1 MSRLSTKILSLGV
14 FVFASSAFSQTITGT
29 ITGTVVDATGAA
41 APSVAVIATQVATNL
56 KFQARTTDAGVY
68 TLNFLPAGDYN
79 LTAAA
84 SGFKTATLGPFRL
97 DVNQTVREDIRLEV
111 GQITEKVEV
120 SASAAI
126 LQTENAQT
134 GDIISGQQAT
144 ELPLNGR
151 NFVSLTL
158 LVPGSISPNPNQI
171 GSASRNL
178 SNGRPYVNGN
188 REQTNNF
195 LLDGIDINE
204 PVGDFVAYN
213 PNVDALQEVQVLT
226 GNANAEFGN
235 GNGAVVNMATK
246 SGTNEFHGNVF
257 EFLENDKLNANS
269 FFNNRSGAKKQA
281 LRQNQ
286 FGGTFG
292 GPIRKDRL
300 FFFVDYQGTRVANNG
315 PSPVTVVPA
324 ALRNGD
330 LSVYPQVIKDPTTG
344 NPFPGNIIPANR
356 IVNPIAKALFANPQ
370 LYPLPNANGSG
381 PLRFTNDYVGIL
393 ASSVQNDQGDAKID
407 YRLTD
412 RDSLN
417 GRFTIDRFNQN
428 NPSHPALP
436 TQLGQLTDAPTTGGV
451 INWTHT
457 LSPTTVNEAR
467 IGFTRVKIV
476 TATTDPRGLLGK
488 NGDQTLGIPG
498 GQPIAGASNVTLS
511 TDFTAVGATASDR
524 VTLDNDFHYSDNF
537 TKLLGRHSLKMG
549 FNFIRY
555 REDNFYAGNNG
566 LLGTFVYDGT
576 YTGNAYAD
584 FLLDLL
590 HTKGRGSQTGLWGH
604 RQWRDGIFFQDDFK
618 VRPNLTLNLGLRWEY
633 TQPLYEVADRQT
645 NVNLQTGQA
654 ELAGKN
660 GNSRALYSSYYKQFM
675 PRVGFA
681 YTPAMFHDKFVVRGG
696 YGITSFLEGTGAN
709 LRLTLNPP
717 YYFESAITFDAN
729 APGHATAGFVD
740 VQALNGLSGQ
750 VRAWNPD
757 LRPAF
762 IQQWNFNT
770 QYVFTSSFSL
780 TAGYVGQYG
789 THLINPREYNQP
801 LPGVGPVSAWLPL
814 QQRRPLFGPA
824 PLITNISGT
833 DSSSIMRYN
842 SLQVSANKRLSHGV
856 QFVANYTLSRTLT
869 DNIGYYGSAGVA
881 AAGAY
886 WQNAY
891 DRHGDYG
898 PAFFDALH
906 NVSLGTTWD
915 LPVGRGRSF
924 GGGMNRVAD
933 LIVGGWKLDAIVGA
947 HSGFPV
953 TLNAQDVSNQAVRGA
968 TRPNRYRPVNSSG
981 QSIDH
986 WFGTGNSFCL
996 TPGVNDGNC
1005 AYGVPSLGS
1014 FGNSGISTERAPS
1027 YKNLDLSLGKKFTVR
1042 EKQYFDFH
1050 ADFFNIANHTN
1061 FGPPGINISNPATFG
1076 AITSQVGLPRVIQ
1089 LGLKYYF

>member
-1 MSRLSTKILSLGV
+1 MSRFSAGAAAALV
-14 FVFASSAFSQTITGT
+14 FVFVSSAFSQTVTGT

-41 APSVAVIATQVATNL
+41 APNVAITATQTNTNL
-56 KFQARTTDAGVY
+56 KFRTQTTDAGVY
-68 TLNFLPAGDYN
+68 TLGFLPVGEYHI
-79 LTAAA
+79 TAEA
-84 SGFKTATLGPFRL
+84 SGFKTATLGPFQL

-111 GQITEKVEV
+111 GQVSERVEV
-120 SASAAI
+120 SATSAI

-134 GDIISGQQAT
+134 GDIISGKEAT

-171 GSASRNL
+171 STASRNL
-178 SNGRPYVNGN
+178 TNGRPYVNGN

-204 PVGDFVAYN
+204 PVGDYVAYN

-226 GNANAEFGN
+226 GNSNAEFGN

-257 EFLENDKLNANS
+257 EFLENDKLDANS

-286 FGGTFG
+286 FGGTLG

-315 PSPVTVVPA
+315 QSPVTVVPA
-324 ALRNGD
+324 SLRAGD
-330 LSVYPQVIKDPTTG
+330 LSVYPQTIKDPTTG
-344 NPFPGNIIPANR
+344 SPFPGNIIPASR
-356 IVNPIAKALFANPQ
+356 IVNPIAKALFSNPT

-381 PLRFTNDYVGIL
+381 PLRFTNDFVGTL
-393 ASSVQNDQGDAKID
+393 ASSVQNDQADAKID
-407 YRLTD
+407 YRPSD
-412 RDSLN
+412 RDNIN

-428 NPSHPALP
+428 NPSHPVLP

-467 IGFTRVKIV
+467 IGFTRVKIQ
-476 TATTDPRGLLGK
+476 TATTDPRGVLGK

-498 GQPIAGASNVTLS
+498 SQPIAGASNVTLS
-511 TDFTAVGATASDR
+511 TDFTAVGSVASDR
-524 VTLDNDFHYSDNF
+524 ITLDDDYHYSDNF
-537 TKLLGRHSLKMG
+537 TKLVGRHSLKMG

-555 REDNFYAGNNG
+555 QENNYYAGNNG

-584 FLLDLL
+584 FLLDEL

-618 VRPNLTLNLGLRWEY
+618 VRQNLTLNLGLRWEY

-660 GNSRALYSSYYKQFM
+660 GASRGLYSSYYKQFM

-681 YTPAMFHDKFVVRGG
+681 YTPAMFRNKLVVRGG

-717 YYFESAITFDAN
+717 FYFESAITYDAN
-729 APGHATAGFVD
+729 APGHATVGFTD
-740 VQALNGLSGQ
+740 VQPLNTLSGQ
-750 VRAWNPD
+750 VRAWNPN

-762 IQQWNFNT
+762 IQQWNLTT
-770 QYVFTSSFSL
+770 QYLFSNDFSV
-780 TAGYVGQYG
+780 TAAYVGQNG
-789 THLINPREYNQP
+789 THLVNPIEYNQP
-801 LPGVGPVSAWLPL
+801 LPGVGPVSTWLPL
-814 QQRRPLFGPA
+814 QQRRPLNAVA

-833 DSSSIMRYN
+833 DSSAIMRYN
-842 SLQVSANKRLSHGV
+842 SLQVSANKRLSRGL
-856 QFVANYTLSRTLT
+856 QFVANYTISRTLT
-869 DNIGYYGSAGVA
+869 DNIGYYGSTGVA

-906 NVSLGTTWD
+906 NFSFGSTWD
-915 LPVGRGRSF
+915 IPVGVGRHF
-924 GGGMNRVAD
+924 GSGLNRIAD
-933 LIVGGWKLDAIVGA
+933 AFVGGWKLDGIVSA

-953 TLNAQDVSNQAVRGA
+953 TLNAQDVSNQAVRGG
-968 TRPNRYRPVNSSG
+968 TRPNRYKPLNFSG

-986 WFGTGNSFCL
+986 WFGTGNTFCL

-1005 AYGVPSLGS
+1005 VYGVPATGT
-1014 FGNSGISTERAPS
+1014 FGNSGISTARAPGF
-1027 YKNLDLSLGKKFTVR
+1027 KNLDLSLGKKFTVH

-1050 ADFFNIANHTN
+1050 ADFFNVANHAN

-1076 AITSQVGLPRVIQ
+1076 AITTQIGLPRVIQ